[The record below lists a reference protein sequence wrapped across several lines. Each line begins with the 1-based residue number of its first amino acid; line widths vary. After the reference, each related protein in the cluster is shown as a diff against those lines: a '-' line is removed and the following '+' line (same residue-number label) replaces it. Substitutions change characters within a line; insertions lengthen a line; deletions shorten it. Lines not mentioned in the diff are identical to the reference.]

1 MLAGWGSRPSA
12 ESGQPDFVPTR
23 LPLVVELGMR
33 GDKGEGAAVVEG
45 QALGRGWSLF
55 ASDLER
61 CLQVHGAREYWSGN
75 IPPDLA
81 VTKSGRDG
89 QAYPSRQ
96 AGANGA
102 SR

>member
-1 MLAGWGSRPSA
+1 MLAGRGSRPSS
-12 ESGQPDFVPTR
+12 ESGQPGCVRTQ
-23 LPLVVELGMR
+23 LPLAVELGMR
-33 GDKGEGAAVVEG
+33 GDKGAAVVEG

-61 CLQVHGAREYWSGN
+61 CLQVHGAREYRSGN
-75 IPPDLA
+75 IPPGLA

-96 AGANGA
+96 AGANGP